1 MAALLALLSAVAYGV
16 GDFFGG
22 LSARRLPSSA
32 VVLRTHVAGL
42 AGLVVVLPLVEASP
56 GGHDILVGAVGGVA
70 GGLGVLLFY
79 RAMAEGTMSLVAPIT
94 SVLTAMIPVVYGLA
108 TGERPSLLGFVGIP
122 IALVAVTLLARDPGE
137 STRSGLS
144 PLQAL
149 QALAAGLGFGMFFI
163 ALDMAGDGAG
173 LWPVVAG
180 RTTSVT
186 LFALVALVN
195 PAARVG
201 RAGARTGPLVAM
213 LVACGLLDA
222 WANALLLFATHHGMI
237 TLVAVLGSLY
247 PAATLL
253 LARTVLGERL
263 ARPQLGGVALAGA
276 AVVLVSVG

>member
-1 MAALLALLSAVAYGV
+1 MAALLALLSALAYGV

-32 VVLRTHVAGL
+32 VVLRTHAAGL
-42 AGLVVVLPLVEASP
+42 AGLVVLLPLVEASP
-56 GGHDILVGAVGGVA
+56 GGHDIVVGAAGGVA

-79 RAMAEGTMSLVAPIT
+79 RAMAEGAMSLVAPIT
-94 SVLTAMIPVVYGLA
+94 SVLTAVIPVVYGLA
-108 TGERPSLLGFVGIP
+108 TGDRPSLFGLVGIP

-137 STRSGLS
+137 ATRTGLA
-144 PLQAL
+144 PRQAL
-149 QALAAGLGFGMFFI
+149 QALGAGVGFGVFI
-163 ALDMAGDGAG
+163 IGLDMASDAAG
-173 LWPVVAG
+173 LWPVIAG

-186 LFALVALVN
+186 LFALVALVS

-201 RAGARTGPLVAM
+201 SGARTGPVVAM

-247 PAATLL
+247 PATTLL
-253 LARTVLGERL
+253 LARSVLGERL